1 MWRLLGCGK
10 EDLMRS
16 GLLCEAFILEAKY
29 IFLQFFFLVY
39 DVDEMK
45 ALGITL
51 CLGLKIFKKSLL
63 NFNGS
68 FFID

>member
-1 MWRLLGCGK
+1 
-10 EDLMRS
+10 
-16 GLLCEAFILEAKY
+16 
-29 IFLQFFFLVY
+29 VY

-68 FFID
+68 FFIDYMFHNRNTFENDENLLGV